1 MGLSCPSQRQLSNGT
16 MVLMVL
22 RTFEGP
28 YFAPAMAAGGGSRR
42 AVRNRA
48 VTGRG
53 AGHDAPKRSGQAAN
67 AAAKQRR
74 SAASVRFCWESIR
87 VLGRLKSPP
96 YPLGCFVTSTRRH
109 RHTRRCFAPHTSI
122 SALRCTCDAQRGE
135 TRRCSPTTR
144 TCCVALTELNQ

>member
-1 MGLSCPSQRQLSNGT
+1 

-42 AVRNRA
+42 AG
-48 VTGRG
+48 TGRLQG
-53 AGHDAPKRSGQAAN
+53 GERDTTPQKGRAGKKEAAN

>member
-1 MGLSCPSQRQLSNGT
+1 

-42 AVRNRA
+42 AG
-48 VTGRG
+48 TGRLQGGERDTTPQKGRAG
-53 AGHDAPKRSGQAAN
+53 ARKR
-67 AAAKQRR
+67 RR
-74 SAASVRFCWESIR
+74 TPRQNSVVQLLQFAFVGNRSVCTR
-87 VLGRLKSPP
+87 RLKSPP